1 VLRWLRPAGAGG
13 TVPVAYKGLEY
24 RLFWPYVR
32 AGKRLFFVCFIRGIG
47 EVRNNRQ
54 ERGFEKYVTPVVVIV
69 VMGMLAVIL
78 WQFVVA

>member
-1 VLRWLRPAGAGG
+1 LYKSPLPSAAGQAAPPQ
-13 TVPVAYKGLEY
+13 TPGLNHVSFGLIFHE
-24 RLFWPYVR
+24 
-32 AGKRLFFVCFIRGIG
+32 GKRLILVCLNRGLG
-47 EVRNNRQ
+47 EVRNMRQ